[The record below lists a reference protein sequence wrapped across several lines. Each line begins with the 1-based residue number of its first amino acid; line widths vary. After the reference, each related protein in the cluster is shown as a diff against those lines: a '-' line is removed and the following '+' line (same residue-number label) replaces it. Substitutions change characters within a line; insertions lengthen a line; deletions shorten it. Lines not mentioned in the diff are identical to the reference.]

1 MSRGGHGRSGPA
13 PDPSSGR
20 SERRGIKFTALPA
33 AVYDGPVPDFG
44 LPDADGRELELWAE
58 AWTWPQAWA
67 LSQPSE
73 RWRLRSLRMWVRLS
87 VAGEAADVNAAM
99 LGQIHRFADQAA
111 VTQAGLREA
120 GWAIAADEVGARRSE
135 QDEPQAES
143 TPAED
148 ELTARR
154 KRAVGGGA

>member
-1 MSRGGHGRSGPA
+1 
-13 PDPSSGR
+13 
-20 SERRGIKFTALPA
+20 
-33 AVYDGPVPDFG
+33 
-44 LPDADGRELELWAE
+44 
-58 AWTWPQAWA
+58 
-67 LSQPSE
+67 
-73 RWRLRSLRMWVRLS
+73 MWVRLS

-120 GWAIAADEVGARRSE
+120 GWAVAADEVGERRAE
-135 QDEPQAES
+135 VEAKPEP

>member
-33 AVYDGPVPDFG
+33 ATYDGPVPDFG
-44 LPDADGRELELWAE
+44 LPNATEREVELWAE

-67 LSQPSE
+67 WSQPSE

-87 VAGEAADVNAAM
+87 VAGEDREVGAAL
-99 LGQIHRFADQAA
+99 LGQLHRFADQAA
-111 VTQAGLREA
+111 LTQAGLREA
-120 GWAIAADEVGARRSE
+120 GWAIAVDEVSE
-135 QDEPQAES
+135 KRADKPAAEPA
-143 TPAED
+143 ADD

-154 KRAVGGGA
+154 KRAVGGDA